1 MTHAKAVSHLAARA
15 SRLTPRLAALGV
27 AAALLAAAGVAA
39 VRPALA
45 AEPTPVINP
54 TGPAAGGAG
63 GEKAIGDKSAALAST
78 ANPTDFDKKAA
89 VPAAGDWS
97 MWGGTPHRNMV
108 SAEKD
113 APTEWNVEENKNI
126 KWVAKLGSKAY
137 GNPIVTNGLV
147 LVGTNNEAAYDK
159 KYTNPDGTA
168 VDGGVL
174 MAFDEKTGAFRWQKY
189 FAKLPSGRVNDWPG
203 EGLCST
209 VYSEKDRIWFCSN
222 RCEVVCLDVSAS
234 EPREVW
240 KTDMMKTLGV
250 FPHNMTAAAPV
261 AYGDYIYVTTGN
273 GVDDTHKNVVAPQAP
288 GLVCFDKN
296 TGKPVWT
303 SNVAGS
309 NVLHGQWASVSITE
323 VKRADGKVQALVIA
337 PLGDGWVYAFDA
349 KTGEIVWRFDSNP
362 KDAIYPQT
370 RNELIATPVIYENK
384 MYIANGQD
392 PEHGTGYAHF
402 WCVDITKTGD
412 VSPELPPAGG
422 QGKAPGAPG
431 TSGAA
436 GGGPELVKPAGE
448 VASRKGTPN
457 PNSAV
462 VWHYFSQDEN
472 GDGKIQET
480 ERFHRSISTAA
491 ISKGLCYVSDFSGY
505 LHCFDANTGKKYWT
519 HDLEADVWGSPLVV
533 DGKVYLGDGDGDV
546 HIMAEGKEK
555 KEITVQKM
563 PAAVYGS
570 VVMANGTMYVLSM
583 HELVA
588 IQQKK

>member
-1 MTHAKAVSHLAARA
+1 MTYLIAVTRPVVRSRAARA
-15 SRLTPRLAALGV
+15 SALV
-27 AAALLAAAGVAA
+27 AAALLVAAGVA
-39 VRPALA
+39 VTPAARAADPAAPAGNIPDAKAA
-45 AEPTPVINP
+45 AE
-54 TGPAAGGAG
+54 
-63 GEKAIGDKSAALAST
+63 KSAALAAS
-78 ANPTDFDKKAA
+78 ANQTDFDKKAA
-89 VPAAGDWS
+89 TPVSGDLP

-108 SAEKD
+108 SAEKN
-113 APTEWNVEENKNI
+113 APTEWDVEGKTNI

-137 GNPIVTNGLV
+137 GNPIVTNGMV

-168 VDGGVL
+168 IDGGVL
-174 MAFDEKTGAFRWQKY
+174 MAFDEKTGKFLWQKY

-273 GVDDTHKNVVAPQAP
+273 GVDDTHKNVVAPKAP

-296 TGKPVWT
+296 TGKMVWQ
-303 SNVAGS
+303 SNIAGDQ
-309 NVLHGQWASVSITE
+309 VLHGQWASVSVTE
-323 VKRADGKVQALVIA
+323 VKRPDGKVQPLVIA
-337 PLGDGWVYAFDA
+337 PLGDGWVYAYDA
-349 KTGEIVWRFDSNP
+349 KTGEVVWKFDSNP

-431 TSGAA
+431 T
-436 GGGPELVKPAGE
+436 ELVQPAGQ
-448 VASRKGTPN
+448 VASRRGTPN

-462 VWHYFSQDEN
+462 VWHFFSEDEN
-472 GDGKIQET
+472 KDGKIQET
-480 ERFHRSISTAA
+480 ERFHRSISSAA
-491 ISKGLCYVSDFSGY
+491 ISNGLCYVSDFSGY

-555 KEITVQKM
+555 KEVGVQKM

-588 IQQKK
+588 IQKK